1 MRRTALIAGLLLLPL
16 LSLAQAQPAP
26 ARHQDPAASE
36 TNDAAARGR
45 AEIPRLPADVTT
57 QHMLDLP
64 AGPMRVMVTAGAIRL
79 PDDHGGALAD
89 IAFVAYR
96 RPDADPRRRPV
107 TFVFNGGPGMAS
119 GWLQVGAVGPWR
131 IPLIPAPSA
140 PANPEPNADTWLDMT
155 DLVFLDPPG
164 TGYAR
169 VLGGEEARRTAW
181 SVDGDIDLLAQAIRR
196 WLDRNDRMGSP
207 TYLLGESY
215 GGFRA
220 PLLTRRLQEQ
230 EGVGISGMVLLS
242 PALDLGRIAPG
253 TDPMALASRLPSEVA
268 ALRSVQGPVTRDSVR
283 DVETYAAGD
292 YVTDLLR
299 GVRDE
304 AAVERLTTAVARLT
318 GLDPGLVKRYEGR
331 LDTDVFLHEIARA
344 SAEIGSPYDATV
356 LTPDPM
362 PLRLASRAADPMLDG
377 LRAPITAAVVSLY
390 HRFGW
395 QPERVYH
402 LVSDA
407 AFRSWNWRRGMTPPE
422 STGALQVA
430 LALDPR
436 LRVLVAHG
444 LYDLVTPYFA
454 TELLLRQVPAFAGP
468 ARLRL
473 VVYPGGHM
481 FYSDDASRAALH
493 RDAATLYP
501 PN

>member
-1 MRRTALIAGLLLLPL
+1 MRRLALIAGLLLLPTFG
-16 LSLAQAQPAP
+16 LAQAPPAHPP
-26 ARHQDPAASE
+26 AQAASE
-36 TNDAAARGR
+36 PDGGAGRGR
-45 AEIPRLPADVTT
+45 TEIPRLPGDVTT
-57 QHMLDLP
+57 QHTLDLP
-64 AGPMRVMVTAGAIRL
+64 SGPMRVMVTAGAIRL

-96 RPDADPRRRPV
+96 RPDADPRSRPV

-131 IPLIPAPSA
+131 IPLVPSPSA
-140 PANPEPNADTWLDMT
+140 PADPEPNADTWLDMT

-169 VLGGEEARRTAW
+169 VLGGEDARRTAW
-181 SVDGDIDLLAQAIRR
+181 SVEGDIDLLAQAIRR

-207 TYLLGESY
+207 KYLLGESY

-220 PLLTRRLQEQ
+220 PRLTRRLQEQ

-242 PALDLGRIAPG
+242 PALDLGRIAPS

-268 ALRSVQGPVTRDSVR
+268 ALRGVQGPVTRDSLG
-283 DVETYAAGD
+283 DVEAYAAGD

-299 GVRDE
+299 GVRDD
-304 AAVERLTTAVARLT
+304 AAVERLSAAVARLT
-318 GLDPGLVKRYEGR
+318 GLDPALVRRYQGR
-331 LDTDVFLHEIARA
+331 LGTDVFLHEIARA
-344 SAEIGSPYDATV
+344 RAEIGSPYDATI
-356 LTPDPM
+356 LTPDPT
-362 PLRLASRAADPMLDG
+362 PLRLTSRAADPMLDG
-377 LRAPITAAVVSLY
+377 LRAPITAAMVSLY

-395 QPERVYH
+395 QPDRVYH
-402 LVSDA
+402 LVGDA
-407 AFRSWNWRRGMTPPE
+407 AFRSWNWGRGTTAPE
-422 STGALQVA
+422 SMGALQTA

-444 LYDLVTPYFA
+444 MFDLVTPYFA

-468 ARLRL
+468 SRLRL

-493 RDAATLYP
+493 RDAAALYP